1 MPVQT
6 FTTFN
11 DPLATSHFT
20 NATGINASGTIVG
33 FYEAAGVTHGFLL
46 SGGTYTTIDPLG
58 AMSTTAQGINDMGQI
73 VGQYTDASNHVH
85 GFLLTITPNP
95 LPPGGTTADMILRAS
110 NSSLS
115 AGQYEIYDIGNNSL
129 LSAFQLGVVG
139 TDWQFTTLGGFFG
152 GDTTDMLLRNS
163 KTGGFEVYDISNNLI
178 TNAAL
183 LGTVGSAVA
192 AKPT

>member
-58 AMSTTAQGINDMGQI
+58 AMSTSAQSINDMG
-73 VGQYTDASNHVH
+73 
-85 GFLLTITPNP
+85 
-95 LPPGGTTADMILRAS
+95 
-110 NSSLS
+110 SS
-115 AGQYEIYDIGNNSL
+115 GR
-129 LSAFQLGVVG
+129 
-139 TDWQFTTLGGFFG
+139 T
-152 GDTTDMLLRNS
+152 
-163 KTGGFEVYDISNNLI
+163 
-178 TNAAL
+178 
-183 LGTVGSAVA
+183 GTVPA
-192 AKPT
+192 PTRTAFF